1 MEFFIQ
7 IGLVLILVLLNGYF
21 VASEFAL
28 VAVRKTRID
37 ELVKQGNKSAKLVQK
52 SIAHLDTFISA
63 TQLGITL
70 ASLAL
75 GWIGEPAIA
84 HYLEPLFNNYLPD
97 NYSIISAHGFA
108 VIIAFSII
116 TFLHIVL
123 GELAPKTIALQKAE
137 LTSLIIIAPLTM
149 FATVFKPFIWFLNG
163 AGNLVLKLVGFS
175 APSGHQLV
183 HSEEEIKMILAQSAE
198 EGALEKEEVEM
209 VYSVFKLSDV
219 PVKKIM
225 VPRTKII
232 ALEKN
237 ALVTKVIKIT
247 QKYQDSRFPVYEDTI
262 DNIVGFVHIKDIYK
276 NIVSDDEAISIKDM
290 YGNFLKINGKKTL
303 SNLKII
309 RKIPHVKETD
319 RMDDVLIL
327 LRKKGIHIAVVDEVR
342 GGTAGIVTL
351 EDIVESLVGEIR
363 DEFDESE
370 ANNAAKHNKT

>member
-1 MEFFIQ
+1 MEFLFQ

-37 ELVKQGNKSAKLVQK
+37 ELVKQGNKPAKLVQK

-84 HYLEPLFNNYLPD
+84 HFLEPFFNNYLPD
-97 NYSIISAHGFA
+97 SFSIISAHGFA
-108 VIIAFSII
+108 IIIAFTII

-137 LTSLIIIAPLTM
+137 LTSLIIIAPLAI

-175 APSGHQLV
+175 APLGHQLV
-183 HSEEEIKMILAQSAE
+183 HSEEEIKMILAQSVE

-209 VYSVFKLSDV
+209 VYSVFKLADT

-225 VPRTKII
+225 VPRTRII
-232 ALEKN
+232 AIEKN
-237 ALVTKVIKIT
+237 TPITKVIKIT
-247 QKYQDSRFPVYEDTI
+247 QKYQDSRFPVYEDNI

-276 NIVSDDEAISIKDM
+276 NLISNDKITSIKDI
-290 YGNFLKINGKKTL
+290 YKNFLRISGQKKL
-303 SNLKII
+303 SDLKII

-319 RMDDVLIL
+319 RIDDVLIL
-327 LRKKGIHIAVVDEVR
+327 LRRKGVHIAAVDEER

-351 EDIVESLVGEIR
+351 EDIVENLVGEIR
-363 DEFDESE
+363 DEFDEI
-370 ANNAAKHNKT
+370 AVKTTPKS